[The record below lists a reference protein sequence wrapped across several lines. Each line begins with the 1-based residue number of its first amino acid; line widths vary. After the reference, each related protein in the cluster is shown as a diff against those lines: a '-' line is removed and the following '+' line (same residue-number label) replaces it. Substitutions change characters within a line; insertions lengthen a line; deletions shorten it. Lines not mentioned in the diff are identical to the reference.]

1 MGKVN
6 CTILVVEDEA
16 PLLRAIQK
24 KLETNDYNVV
34 TARTVEQALG
44 LMEDIENIDLVWLD
58 HYLLGK
64 DTGLEFV
71 KKIKENKAWAE
82 IPIFLVTNTA
92 TSSKVHTYIG
102 LGVDK
107 YFIKSS
113 ARLDDI
119 IDEIDT
125 QICQLA
131 KKK

>member
-1 MGKVN
+1 MKN
-6 CTILVVEDEA
+6 LDCTILVVEDEA

-24 KLETNDYNVV
+24 KLEASEYDVV

-44 LMEDIENIDLVWLD
+44 LMEDVENIDLIWLD

-71 KKIKENKAWAE
+71 KKIKENKKWE
-82 IPIFLVTNTA
+82 KIPIFLVTNTA
-92 TSSKVHTYIG
+92 TASKVHTYIG
-102 LGVDK
+102 LGVEK
-107 YFIKSS
+107 YFVKSS

-119 IDEIDT
+119 ISEIDT

-131 KKK
+131 EKK